1 MFCDVVKYCRLGE
14 EEKVIFKFLSFST
27 ETSFGLNSIIR
38 QELANKVF
46 NSLDE
51 LEEGLVKILQ
61 QFYEDRERVK
71 SLTRLYHHPRHS
83 PSPPP

>member
-1 MFCDVVKYCRLGE
+1 M
-14 EEKVIFKFLSFST
+14 
-27 ETSFGLNSIIR
+27 
-38 QELANKVF
+38 ANKVF